1 MYTARC
7 ETRPLYKILL
17 ITTSDQFDN
26 LPRLLYIVIGPLA
39 QLAEQLT
46 LTQSVVGSSPTGPT
60 TMTPVCHRCFL
71 IQRVALSRFV
81 LTWER
86 GSLVNDMLGEENAT
100 TSQISAVTGIIAAKH
115 YHGDTNRI
123 AIHPF
128 ITAQRGL
135 ILIY

>member
-1 MYTARC
+1 
-7 ETRPLYKILL
+7 
-17 ITTSDQFDN
+17 
-26 LPRLLYIVIGPLA
+26 
-39 QLAEQLT
+39 
-46 LTQSVVGSSPTGPT
+46 
-60 TMTPVCHRCFL
+60 MTPVCHRCFL

-135 ILIY
+135 ILINQGRNRYAIATVATTAAKRGHQRMAGKKFTYNLS